1 MPIYEYICAGCDHA
15 FELLLRASERA
26 KCPACGSRKLEKQ
39 WSTPPHPETRS
50 CAWRQDR
57 SLAGCYVRGRACG
70 ATRTAGIMRGGYECH
85 PLAAVD
91 L

>member
-39 WSTPPHPETRS
+39 WSTPAAHTSSEEPACPARES
-50 CAWRQDR
+50 
-57 SLAGCYVRGRACG
+57 GACG
-70 ATRTAGIMRGGYECH
+70 QSHCPSGGCS
-85 PLAAVD
+85 LGF
-91 L
+91 